1 MNLLEEGIVLD
12 HHKQNT
18 WSDEQI
24 NYRTGTDSPLNQSKW
39 PISHSKMNL
48 LEEGVVLA
56 HHIQLQYIL
65 RLTAW

>member
-24 NYRTGTDSPLNQSKW
+24 NYRTGTESPMC
-39 PISHSKMNL
+39 IKMAHMGRAVSVLVRTNSL
-48 LEEGVVLA
+48 LA
-56 HHIQLQYIL
+56 
-65 RLTAW
+65 